1 MADILEYQA
10 SDAKAKWAELLNEV
24 ERGRTVRITRHGK
37 TIARVVPETEV
48 RAAEVAEAISEV
60 AKRLSGRNS
69 SKRRWLKSSR
79 AAMRG
84 TNIELRSRRVDLS
97 AAWFLNRKFDPR
109 VEAAFDTVTR
119 VETRAPILLYY
130 ELRNA
135 LLVSER
141 RNRITEAMSAAFLR
155 DLALLPIRFE
165 LPAEDAS
172 LMTLARKRKLTV
184 YDAAYLE
191 LAKREALPL
200 ATLDRALEKAAVA
213 EGVALFGA

>member
-1 MADILEYQA
+1 MSFVVDASIL
-10 SDAKAKWAELLNEV
+10 
-24 ERGRTVRITRHGK
+24 
-37 TIARVVPETEV
+37 
-48 RAAEVAEAISEV
+48 
-60 AKRLSGRNS
+60 
-69 SKRRWLKSSR
+69 
-79 AAMRG
+79 
-84 TNIELRSRRVDLS
+84 
-97 AAWFLNRKFDPR
+97 AAWFLDEKSDPR

-155 DLALLPIRFE
+155 DLALLPIR
-165 LPAEDAS
+165 LRAAGGDAS
-172 LMTLARKRKLTV
+172 LMTLARARKLTV